1 MDLGYMAL
9 MILAMAGT
17 TYLIRMLP
25 FVLFRKKITNKYILS
40 LLYYIPYAV
49 LASMTFPYVFF
60 ATNSVWTALIGTA
73 VAIIASL
80 CKRSLIIVALLSC
93 LSVLVFG
100 FIIV

>member
-1 MDLGYMAL
+1 MDLPTMAL

-25 FVLFRKKITNKYILS
+25 FVLFRKKIKNRYVLS

-60 ATNSVWTALIGTA
+60 ATGNVLSALVGTA

-80 CKRSLIIVALLSC
+80 CKRSLIIVAILSC
-93 LSVLVFG
+93 LSVLLFG
-100 FIIV
+100 FLPL

>member
-1 MDLGYMAL
+1 MDLPTMAL

-25 FVLFRKKITNKYILS
+25 FVLFRKKIKNRYILS

-60 ATNSVWTALIGTA
+60 ATGNVLTALIGTT
-73 VAIIASL
+73 VAIVASL
-80 CKRSLIIVALLSC
+80 CKRSLIVVAILSC
-93 LSVLVFG
+93 LSVLLFG
-100 FIIV
+100 FLPL